1 MRLGNLGWK
10 NGRRAQDLETSLLV
24 SMTRVSDW
32 FPGSKCFLDFWA
44 GLINSGGCVEGKSLK
59 GGNLWNALEIGIRHT
74 ARPLEAVCYSSRHKT
89 ELSLVE
95 LGKEVTSDVRLP
107 VFLTGVDC
115 DFAES
120 AC

>member
-1 MRLGNLGWK
+1 M
-10 NGRRAQDLETSLLV
+10 S
-24 SMTRVSDW
+24 
-32 FPGSKCFLDFWA
+32 LDFRA

-74 ARPLEAVCYSSRHKT
+74 ARPLEAVCYSGRDET
-89 ELSLVE
+89 EMSLVE
-95 LGKEVTSDVRLP
+95 LGKEVTSDVRLT